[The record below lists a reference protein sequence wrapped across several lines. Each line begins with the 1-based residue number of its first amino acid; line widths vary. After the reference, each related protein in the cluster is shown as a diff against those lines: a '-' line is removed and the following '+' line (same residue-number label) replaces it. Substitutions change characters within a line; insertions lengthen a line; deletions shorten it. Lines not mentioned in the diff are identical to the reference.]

1 MKSLTEIEREAR
13 RTRELIAEL
22 KSYTP
27 KFNAAKER
35 AEEEL
40 LVHLDKI
47 NVEREHLEDLKD
59 AAALIVE
66 HLGTDVPVEMLRTQE
81 EVAAVMAADQAH
93 EIEAHEVEQVEAHD
107 VEAAE
112 IEADEI
118 RSLRSRIEA
127 AADQAERIAEPCVEL
142 VAMIDSPQE
151 IDAPQT
157 MDSPQTVAS
166 DDHAE
171 ILDPEPTFE
180 TIGAIAAEITA
191 HVAAMAGDQPST
203 PDATDEPELTDEQVE
218 RKELELASAGARPA
232 KFFNAFAANPFA

>member
-1 MKSLTEIEREAR
+1 MKTLTEIEREAR

-93 EIEAHEVEQVEAHD
+93 EVEAHEIEQVEAD
-107 VEAAE
+107 E

-118 RSLRSRIEA
+118 EA
-127 AADQAERIAEPCVEL
+127 SEVEIERIAEPCDEL

-151 IDAPQT
+151 IDAPQA

>member
-1 MKSLTEIEREAR
+1 MKTLTEIEREAR

-22 KSYTP
+22 KTYTP

-35 AEEEL
+35 AEDEL
-40 LVHLDKI
+40 WVHLGKI
-47 NVEREHLEDLKD
+47 DLEREHLDDLKN

-66 HLGTDVPVEMLRTQE
+66 HLGAELPAMTGAEATEDEL
-81 EVAAVMAADQAH
+81 AAVMAADQ
-93 EIEAHEVEQVEAHD
+93 IEQVEQVEAAE
-107 VEAAE
+107 VQTSEVQTSE
-112 IEADEI
+112 IETHEV
-118 RSLRSRIEA
+118 ET
-127 AADQAERIAEPCVEL
+127 ERTAEPCDEL

-151 IDAPQT
+151 IDAPEVT
-157 MDSPQTVAS
+157 AS

-171 ILDPEPTFE
+171 PLDPEPAFE

-218 RKELELASAGARPA
+218 RKELELASAGARPG